1 MLSQAQRT
9 AILELS
15 AKGVSKREIAQVLRL
30 SRPTVRKVLRENST
44 NVPEIQRAEKA
55 EPYREQILDLLIS
68 CKGNLVRVHE
78 ELVAGGAALSYP
90 ALTAFCRRQG
100 IGQTPAVPA
109 GQYHFEP
116 GVEMQHDTSPHEVE
130 VGGRKYKAQTA
141 SAVLCYSRM
150 LFFQINPTFQRFDCK
165 VFLTDALRYMGGAPE
180 RVMIDN
186 THVVVLR
193 GTGREMI
200 PVPEMEAFGERF
212 GFRFVAHERG
222 DANRSA
228 RVERP
233 FSFIEN
239 NFLAGRTFA
248 SWADLNQQ
256 ARQWCDRVNSTY
268 KKHIRGVPRELFA
281 VERMHLKPLPAW
293 IPEVYRLHQ
302 RTVDVE
308 GYVSV
313 NSIRYSVPAAWIGH
327 RVEVRE
333 TRDKIEIEMD
343 ARHIVTHARAVTPL
357 SQRITLAAHR
367 PPRGE
372 GVKRSDP
379 HPEEKAIVEAA
390 PETALYVAALKQ
402 KSRKVV
408 ALALRQLLRL
418 LREYPREPFLAAVQE
433 AARYGLYDLD
443 RLERMIL
450 RRVARDYFLLLDPDT
465 DSHAEELEQLLKN
478 LKLRRMLGVYDEQ
491 LRAAEKA
498 QASYSEFVAGLLR
511 AQWHD
516 RQESALEWRIRRANL
531 PERWSLESFP
541 WSRQPGVNRKQMRAF
556 AELDFVAQHENLVL
570 VGPTGVGKTG
580 LASGLLLKALEN
592 GHRCQFIRAQD
603 LFDEM
608 YASLA
613 DRSTRRLLNRLARLD
628 VLLIDE
634 FGYLNLKPEQS
645 NTFFKL
651 MEERY
656 HRHSTIITTN
666 LVYDVWHNF
675 LGNKPMGRR
684 TAEPRAALLPHRDHQ
699 WPFATRSPR

>member
-1 MLSQAQRT
+1 
-9 AILELS
+9 
-15 AKGVSKREIAQVLRL
+15 VSKHEIAQVLRVSRL
-30 SRPTVRKVLRENST
+30 SVRKVLRSNST
-44 NVPEIQRAEKA
+44 NVPEIQRVEKA
-55 EPYREQILDLLIS
+55 EPYRQQILDLLTS

-78 ELVAGGAALSYP
+78 ELAASGATLSYP
-90 ALTAFCRRQG
+90 ALTGFCRRQG
-100 IGQTPAVPA
+100 IGQTPVVPA

-116 GVEMQHDTSPHEVE
+116 GVEMQHDTSPHTVE

-141 SAVLCYSRM
+141 SGVLCYSRM

-165 VFLTDALRYMGGAPE
+165 VFLTDALRYSGGAPE

-200 PVPEMEAFGERF
+200 PVPEMEAFAERL
-212 GFRFVAHERG
+212 GFRFVAHAVG
-222 DANRSA
+222 NANRSA

-239 NFLAGRTFA
+239 NFLAGRTFT
-248 SWADLNQQ
+248 SWEDLNQR
-256 ARQWCDRVNSTY
+256 ARQWCDQVNSTY
-268 KKHIRGVPRELFA
+268 KKHIRAVPRELFA
-281 VERMHLKPLPAW
+281 VERLHLKALPAW

-313 NSIRYSVPAAWIGH
+313 NSIRYSVPVAWIGH

-343 ARHIVTHARAVTPL
+343 ARHIVTHGRAVTPL
-357 SQRITLAAHR
+357 QQRVTLAAHR

-379 HPEEKAIVEAA
+379 HPEEKAILEAA

-418 LREYPREPFLAAVQE
+418 LREYPREPFLAAVEE

-465 DSHAEELEQLLKN
+465 DSH
-478 LKLRRMLGVYDEQ
+478 D
-491 LRAAEKA
+491 
-498 QASYSEFVAGLLR
+498 
-511 AQWHD
+511 
-516 RQESALEWRIRRANL
+516 
-531 PERWSLESFP
+531 
-541 WSRQPGVNRKQMRAF
+541 
-556 AELDFVAQHENLVL
+556 
-570 VGPTGVGKTG
+570 
-580 LASGLLLKALEN
+580 
-592 GHRCQFIRAQD
+592 
-603 LFDEM
+603 
-608 YASLA
+608 
-613 DRSTRRLLNRLARLD
+613 
-628 VLLIDE
+628 
-634 FGYLNLKPEQS
+634 
-645 NTFFKL
+645 
-651 MEERY
+651 
-656 HRHSTIITTN
+656 
-666 LVYDVWHNF
+666 
-675 LGNKPMGRR
+675 
-684 TAEPRAALLPHRDHQ
+684 
-699 WPFATRSPR
+699 

>member
-1 MLSQAQRT
+1 
-9 AILELS
+9 
-15 AKGVSKREIAQVLRL
+15 
-30 SRPTVRKVLRENST
+30 
-44 NVPEIQRAEKA
+44 
-55 EPYREQILDLLIS
+55 
-68 CKGNLVRVHE
+68 VRVHE
-78 ELVAGGAALSYP
+78 ELVAGGAALSYQ
-90 ALTAFCRRQG
+90 ALTGFCRRQG
-100 IGQTPAVPA
+100 IGQTPIVPA

-116 GVEMQHDTSPHEVE
+116 GVEMQHDTSPHTVE

-165 VFLTDALRYMGGAPE
+165 VFLTDALRHAGGAPQ

-200 PVPEMEAFGERF
+200 PVPEMEAFAERF
-212 GFRFVAHERG
+212 GFRFVAHQIG
-222 DANRSA
+222 NANRSA

-239 NFLAGRTFA
+239 NFLAGRTFT

-256 ARQWCDRVNSTY
+256 ARQWCDKVNSTY
-268 KKHIRGVPRELFA
+268 KKHIRAIPRELFA

-313 NSIRYSVPAAWIGH
+313 NSIRYSVPVAWIGH

-343 ARHIVTHARAVTPL
+343 ARRIVAHARAVTPL
-357 SQRITLAAHR
+357 SQRVTLAAHR

-402 KSRKVV
+402 KGRKVV

-418 LREYPREPFLAAVQE
+418 LREYPREPFLAAVRE
-433 AARYGLYDLD
+433 AAQYGLYDLD

-465 DSHAEELEQLLKN
+465 DSH
-478 LKLRRMLGVYDEQ
+478 D
-491 LRAAEKA
+491 
-498 QASYSEFVAGLLR
+498 
-511 AQWHD
+511 
-516 RQESALEWRIRRANL
+516 
-531 PERWSLESFP
+531 
-541 WSRQPGVNRKQMRAF
+541 
-556 AELDFVAQHENLVL
+556 
-570 VGPTGVGKTG
+570 
-580 LASGLLLKALEN
+580 
-592 GHRCQFIRAQD
+592 
-603 LFDEM
+603 
-608 YASLA
+608 
-613 DRSTRRLLNRLARLD
+613 
-628 VLLIDE
+628 
-634 FGYLNLKPEQS
+634 
-645 NTFFKL
+645 
-651 MEERY
+651 
-656 HRHSTIITTN
+656 
-666 LVYDVWHNF
+666 
-675 LGNKPMGRR
+675 
-684 TAEPRAALLPHRDHQ
+684 
-699 WPFATRSPR
+699 

>member
-15 AKGVSKREIAQVLRL
+15 AKGVSKREIAHVLRV
-30 SRPTVRKVLRENST
+30 SRLTVRKVLRFNST
-44 NVPEIQRAEKA
+44 NVPEIQRVEKA
-55 EPYREQILDLLIS
+55 EPYRERILELLTA

-78 ELVAGGAALSYP
+78 ELVADGAALSYP
-90 ALTAFCRRQG
+90 ALTGFCRRAG
-100 IGQTPAVPA
+100 IGQTPVVPA

-116 GVEMQHDTSPHEVE
+116 GVEMQHDTSPHTVE
-130 VGGRKYKAQTA
+130 VSGRKYKAQTA

-165 VFLTDALRYMGGAPE
+165 VFLGDALRHAGGVPE

-200 PVPEMEAFGERF
+200 PVPEMEAFAERF
-212 GFRFVAHERG
+212 GFRFVAHQIG

-239 NFLAGRTFA
+239 NFLAGRTFT
-248 SWADLNQQ
+248 SWEDLNGQ
-256 ARQWCDRVNSTY
+256 ARQWCDKVNSTY
-268 KKHIRGVPRELFA
+268 KKHIRAVPRELFA
-281 VERMHLKPLPAW
+281 VERQHLKPMPAW
-293 IPEVYRLHQ
+293 TPEVYRLHQ

-313 NSIRYSVPAAWIGH
+313 NSIRYSVPVAWIGH

-343 ARHIVTHARAVTPL
+343 VRHIVTHARAVTPL

-372 GVKRSDP
+372 GVKRGDP

-450 RRVARDYFLLLDPDT
+450 RRVARDYFLLPDTDT
-465 DSHAEELEQLLKN
+465 DSH
-478 LKLRRMLGVYDEQ
+478 D
-491 LRAAEKA
+491 
-498 QASYSEFVAGLLR
+498 
-511 AQWHD
+511 
-516 RQESALEWRIRRANL
+516 
-531 PERWSLESFP
+531 
-541 WSRQPGVNRKQMRAF
+541 
-556 AELDFVAQHENLVL
+556 
-570 VGPTGVGKTG
+570 
-580 LASGLLLKALEN
+580 
-592 GHRCQFIRAQD
+592 
-603 LFDEM
+603 
-608 YASLA
+608 
-613 DRSTRRLLNRLARLD
+613 
-628 VLLIDE
+628 
-634 FGYLNLKPEQS
+634 
-645 NTFFKL
+645 
-651 MEERY
+651 
-656 HRHSTIITTN
+656 
-666 LVYDVWHNF
+666 
-675 LGNKPMGRR
+675 
-684 TAEPRAALLPHRDHQ
+684 
-699 WPFATRSPR
+699 

>member
-1 MLSQAQRT
+1 M
-9 AILELS
+9 
-15 AKGVSKREIAQVLRL
+15 
-30 SRPTVRKVLRENST
+30 
-44 NVPEIQRAEKA
+44 
-55 EPYREQILDLLIS
+55 
-68 CKGNLVRVHE
+68 RVHE

-90 ALTAFCRRQG
+90 ALTGFCRRQG
-100 IGQTPAVPA
+100 IGQTPIVPA

-116 GVEMQHDTSPHEVE
+116 GVEMQHDTSPHTVE

-165 VFLTDALRYMGGAPE
+165 VFLTDALRHAGGAPE

-200 PVPEMEAFGERF
+200 PVPEMEAFAERF
-212 GFRFVAHERG
+212 GFRFVAHQIG

-248 SWADLNQQ
+248 SWEDLNQQ
-256 ARQWCDRVNSTY
+256 ARQWCDKVNSTY
-268 KKHIRGVPRELFA
+268 KKHIRAVPRELFA
-281 VERMHLKPLPAW
+281 VERLHLKPLPAW

-313 NSIRYSVPAAWIGH
+313 NSIRYSVPIAWIGH

-343 ARHIVTHARAVTPL
+343 ARHIVTHVRAVTPL

-450 RRVARDYFLLLDPDT
+450 RRVARDYFLLLDRTPIPMT
-465 DSHAEELEQLLKN
+465 EELEQLLKN
-478 LKLRRMLGVYDEQ
+478 LKLRRMLER
-491 LRAAEKA
+491 LRRT
-498 QASYSEFVAGLLR
+498 VTR
-511 AQWHD
+511 C
-516 RQESALEWRIRRANL
+516 RESAYPLTR
-531 PERWSLESFP
+531 SS
-541 WSRQPGVNRKQMRAF
+541 SPGCCARN
-556 AELDFVAQHENLVL
+556 
-570 VGPTGVGKTG
+570 GTTGR
-580 LASGLLLKALEN
+580 KALWSGASAERICRN
-592 GHRCQFIRAQD
+592 AGRWNRFPGRA
-603 LFDEM
+603 
-608 YASLA
+608 
-613 DRSTRRLLNRLARLD
+613 
-628 VLLIDE
+628 
-634 FGYLNLKPEQS
+634 
-645 NTFFKL
+645 
-651 MEERY
+651 
-656 HRHSTIITTN
+656 
-666 LVYDVWHNF
+666 
-675 LGNKPMGRR
+675 
-684 TAEPRAALLPHRDHQ
+684 
-699 WPFATRSPR
+699 SPA